1 LAERYREAVR
11 ILGSPAGSS
20 VRLEVNISP
29 AVEVPVSATSSNLSA
44 NILNSIAELAS
55 AGKLDSATIALLQQA
70 GLL

>member
-1 LAERYREAVR
+1 
-11 ILGSPAGSS
+11 
-20 VRLEVNISP
+20 
-29 AVEVPVSATSSNLSA
+29 VPVSATSSNLSA